1 MTADAPRVLV
11 IDDEENF
18 CRLMFDFLS
27 GRGCQ
32 VEVAGDGLEG
42 FRRAT
47 RERFDVITVDINMPG
62 ANGVEALRS
71 LQMVES
77 PAKLIVISGYV
88 TDEIA
93 ADCRG
98 AGADA
103 VLVKPVKLNHLG
115 DVVDELL
122 RGKDAA
128 SAR

>member
-1 MTADAPRVLV
+1 MSADAPRVLV

-18 CRLMFDFLS
+18 RQMMLDFLG

-62 ANGVEALRS
+62 VNGVEALRS
-71 LQMVES
+71 LQVIES

-93 ADCRG
+93 AECRE
-98 AGADA
+98 AGAHA
-103 VLVKPVKLNHLG
+103 VLVKPVKLSHLG
-115 DVVDELL
+115 EVVDELL
-122 RGKDAA
+122 RNRDAV

>member
-1 MTADAPRVLV
+1 MTAVAPRVLV

-18 CRLMFDFLS
+18 RRVMVDFLG
-27 GRGCQ
+27 GRGCH

-42 FRRAT
+42 FRRAS

-62 ANGVEALRS
+62 TNGVEALRS
-71 LQMVES
+71 LQMIENS
-77 PAKLIVISGYV
+77 AKLIVISGYV

-93 ADCRG
+93 ADCRE

-103 VLVKPVKLNHLG
+103 VLAKPVKLGHLG
-115 DVVDELL
+115 EIVDELL
-122 RGKDAA
+122 LGKDAA